1 MKLDLTAEPV
11 PSYGLSMEH
20 ERNPDPTASAS
31 HAAATDAGPRPI
43 LTRPMVLL
51 LLTSV
56 GSLGSFY
63 LLLPV
68 VPLLAATGGGGGVGA
83 GLATGALMLGTVLTE
98 FAVPRL
104 MGRYGYRAVIALGL
118 FLLGAPALLLI
129 ASLSLPSVLAVCLL
143 RGAGLGI
150 VVVAGA
156 ALIAELVPVERRGEG
171 FGLYGVAVGVPSI
184 ACLPL
189 GLWVHAQLGHRPV
202 LIAAAA
208 LSLLALA
215 AVPGLPGRS
224 APAEHPGGVLG
235 ALRIDG
241 LAGPAVVFATITLAA
256 GVLLTFLPLA
266 VTAASGQLAAV
277 ALFAQSCTTPLA
289 RWSAGRYA
297 DRHGSAGLLVPAVGS
312 AALGTAVLFWVDSP
326 VAVIA
331 GMALFGIGFGVAQNV
346 TLAVM
351 FERVREADFGRVS
364 ALWNLAYDGG
374 MGVGAVG
381 FGLLA
386 GPLGYPAGFAVV
398 ALVLCTALLPAR
410 RDQARETPALATP

>member
-1 MKLDLTAEPV
+1 
-11 PSYGLSMEH
+11 MEH
-20 ERNPDPTASAS
+20 ERNLDRTASA
-31 HAAATDAGPRPI
+31 ARVGVRPTTDGGRRPI
-43 LTRPMVLL
+43 LSRPMILL
-51 LLTSV
+51 LLASI

-68 VPLLAATGGGGGVGA
+68 VPLLTANGGAGGVGA

-156 ALIAELVPVERRGEG
+156 ALIAELVPAERRSEG
-171 FGLYGVAVGVPSI
+171 LGLYGVAVGVPSI

-189 GLWVHAQLGHRPV
+189 GLWVHAEFGHRPV
-202 LIAAAA
+202 LVAAAA

-224 APAEHPGGVLG
+224 GPAGYPGGVLG

-241 LAGPAVVFATITLAA
+241 LAGPAFVFAAVTLAA

-266 VTAASGQLAAV
+266 VSDGSGRLAAV
-277 ALFAQSCTTPLA
+277 ALLAQSCATPLA
-289 RWSAGRYA
+289 RWLAGWYA
-297 DRHGSAGLLVPAVGS
+297 DRHGSTRLLVPAVVS
-312 AALGTAVLFWVDSP
+312 AALGTAALVRVDSP

-331 GMALFGIGFGVAQNV
+331 GMGLFGIGFGVAQNV

-364 ALWNLAYDGG
+364 ALWNLAYDAG

-386 GPLGYPAGFAVV
+386 GPVGYPAGFALV
-398 ALVLCTALLPAR
+398 ALVLCAALLPAW
-410 RDQARETPALATP
+410 RDQRRAARALVTP